1 VALTL
6 STISYNMSELIHVS
20 NITNFQGLSTTCRKP
35 VDNPAALG
43 ASQDMRSGMG
53 AAGSLLC
60 NRPQVFILIETC

>member
-1 VALTL
+1 VGLTL
-6 STISYNMSELIHVS
+6 TIDSYNMSELISVS
-20 NITNFQGLSTTCRKP
+20 NLTNFQGFSTGSRKP

-53 AAGSLLC
+53 AAGSLVC